1 MPSDSRCPL
10 CNQVGV
16 KPCPECG
23 ELAGFAVEKLGVENA
38 RRFMHIIADGFD
50 VEARKLRRDSKFLED
65 LGADSLDVVET
76 TMKLEEAFD
85 LTIPEE
91 DQNKVATI
99 GEVVLMLA
107 RALAAKLAGGEK

>member
-1 MPSDSRCPL
+1 MSTDTRCLL

-23 ELAGFAVEKLGVENA
+23 DLAGFAAETLGVERA
-38 RRFMHIIADGFD
+38 RRFMHLVADGFD

-76 TMKLEEAFD
+76 MMKIEEAFD
-85 LTIPEE
+85 VTIPEE
-91 DQNKVATI
+91 EQNKASTA
-99 GEVVLMLA
+99 GEAVTMLA
-107 RALAAKLAGGEK
+107 RALAC